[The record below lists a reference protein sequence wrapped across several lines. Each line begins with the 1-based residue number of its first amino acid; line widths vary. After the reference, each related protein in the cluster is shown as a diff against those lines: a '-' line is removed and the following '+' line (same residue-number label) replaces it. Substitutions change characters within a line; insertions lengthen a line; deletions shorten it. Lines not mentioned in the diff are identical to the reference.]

1 MSSIGHQRSEGNLPK
16 ELCTALWS
24 RVLSRLEK
32 GEVLIADQHF
42 QEALESDFEELT
54 GVEASAAAKTKIRH
68 MVTEVNKRHPETYV
82 ARGVRNAVS
91 NAFDEGV
98 RKLKWDVTKIESQ
111 GSNTVRRFTKLAGIL
126 DLLADANIDPKKIDF
141 NNCVKDVLV
150 KLAGNRQSDPA
161 PDLAVTD
168 VQLEAFKAQLRGIMG
183 PDVADVSAV
192 SAEADSAAAAA
203 VASGEVS
210 QQEAQQRTLQQEKRR
225 SELEKQ
231 ETEKVP
237 QNVAAYVERGDLT
250 KEEAEK
256 VKALSDVERRL
267 KKGEI
272 DETEASRIRNSLLAG
287 ASRDELDKKV
297 KAVVEHSVRFLQVFE
312 SMRRIGE
319 QADPALKFLIRH
331 KQVVVSKDGGGV
343 NPLATLQELM
353 DDSALLECLIDV
365 MERKDHE
372 LRMVSVRLPP
382 YNSVAGRGMERITNL
397 TIEEDFVTDL
407 RMSTLD
413 DISDRLNSAD
423 ALIRVRPAADT
434 VCLINLIDHVTKRTW
449 FRKELRMLRI
459 AHSLEEFFRSTSDLK
474 EARHQAENFLNV
486 RVRRLFPDMSTD
498 EGAEIKLRGAQ
509 MIDEIEQKI
518 LNERQE
524 AVEEQ
529 RKNAKEAEKS
539 KPAPSG
545 AAAEDDLELS
555 EDEKQLGVVI
565 GRVEMRVAGNQ
576 RRIPY
581 KIMPD
586 QDDPTQH
593 VVCQRDPDT
602 GELVPQMKRGA
613 KRIVEKGKD
622 GVWRAP

>member
-1 MSSIGHQRSEGNLPK
+1 MPK
-16 ELCTALWS
+16 ELCTALWT

-32 GEVLIADQHF
+32 GEVLIVNQHF

-54 GVEASAAAKTKIRH
+54 GVEASASAKTKIRH

-82 ARGVRNAVS
+82 AKGVRNAVS
-91 NAFDEGV
+91 RAFDEGV
-98 RKLKWDVTKIESQ
+98 RKLKWDVTKIQSQ
-111 GSNTVRRFTKLAGIL
+111 GANTVRRFSKLEGIL
-126 DLLADANIDPKKIDF
+126 DLLADANIDPRKIDF
-141 NNCVKDVLV
+141 YNCVKDVLV
-150 KLAGNRQSDPA
+150 KLEGNQDSAPA
-161 PDLAVTD
+161 QAATD
-168 VQLEAFKAQLRGIMG
+168 AQLEAFKTQLRGIMG
-183 PDVADVSAV
+183 PDVADTSPG
-192 SAEADSAAAAA
+192 SGEADSAVEEA

-210 QQEAQQRTLQQEKRR
+210 QQEAQQRAKQQEKRR
-225 SELEKQ
+225 SELVKQ

-237 QNVAAYVERGDLT
+237 QNVASYVERGDLT
-250 KEEAEK
+250 EEEAEK
-256 VKALSDVERRL
+256 VKGLSDVERRL

-297 KAVVEHSVRFLQVFE
+297 KAVVEHSVRYLEVFE
-312 SMRRIGE
+312 AMRRIGE

-331 KQVVVSKDGGGV
+331 KQVVVSNDGAGV
-343 NPLATLQELM
+343 NPVPTLQELM
-353 DDSALLECLIDV
+353 DDSALLEGLIDV

-382 YNSVAGRGMERITNL
+382 YNSVAGRGMERISNL
-397 TIEEDFVTDL
+397 TIEEDFVSDL
-407 RMSTLD
+407 RMSALD

-423 ALIRVRPAADT
+423 AVVRVRPAADT

-529 RKNAKEAEKS
+529 RKKAEEAEKS
-539 KPAPSG
+539 KPASSG
-545 AAAEDDLELS
+545 TAAEDDLELS

-586 QDDPTQH
+586 QEDPTRH

-622 GVWRAP
+622 GVWRAA